1 MKFNVI
7 AADIF
12 VLALQLASTVD
23 YGCAD
28 EITPIIQDA
37 PLDLDFSTTDAV
49 TLASLREEDPVPSC
63 SPVVELPAP
72 ITPSR
77 VGEELIRTCVTPRKV
92 TRVQEALDREKERHK
107 CALKL
112 LPYFFTKEEVA
123 NSNTN
128 GTHQKACLDSSKL
141 NSLKT
146 LVFSKFPA
154 SSNEEKDKIWRS
166 IKGKIN
172 TKYRASKFACI
183 RLA

>member
-1 MKFNVI
+1 ML
-7 AADIF
+7 A
-12 VLALQLASTVD
+12 VLRKSR
-23 YGCAD
+23 
-28 EITPIIQDA
+28 PIIQDA
-37 PLDLDFSTTDAV
+37 PLDLDFSTIDAV

-63 SPVVELPAP
+63 SPVVELPAI

-77 VGEELIRTCVTPRKV
+77 VGEELIRTSVTPRKV
-92 TRVQEALDREKERHK
+92 TKVQEALDREKERHK

-128 GTHQKACLDSSKL
+128 GTHQKACLDSSKP

-146 LVFSKFPA
+146 LVFSKFPVA
-154 SSNEEKDKIWRS
+154 SNEEKDKIWRS

-172 TKYRASKFACI
+172 TKCRASKFACI